1 MLIVCS
7 SCLTLLF
14 FFNLLYS
21 LCRKNTTKN
30 KKTQKYSNKLMVGIK
45 RTSEGNFSFFP
56 GTMQG
61 GEVAEDVFSMA
72 QQYDFHHHQNDNNNN
87 INNPSGEEG
96 AVVVEMEPWNNN
108 QKETNIIQE
117 MVQENDDGNNI
128 LPYHDNSN
136 FHIGASYHN
145 QQVEQENVHQQG
157 NYYQPTSEL
166 LNMFPLPTCTTST
179 DLLPNPSISLANYA
193 QKLNLFTSLG
203 LIGDIA
209 PTAAGYDPLLLPL
222 NLPPHPPML
231 NELFHTLPHEY
242 YNTLGGNSRS
252 GSLFCG
258 VDNDEDAIMGESY
271 QDNDGRPLT
280 NGVFEFTSVGVK
292 DGRKNTKPFA
302 TEKQRRVHLNDRYA
316 ALRNLIPNPSKNDR
330 ASIVGDAIRYIEEL
344 KRQVNELK
352 FLVDKKRCAKER
364 INMPKM
370 EDGLEIK
377 ERKTENIDDQP
388 YNGSSALREFMV

>member
-117 MVQENDDGNNI
+117 MVQENDDGNYN
-128 LPYHDNSN
+128 DNSN
-136 FHIGASYHN
+136 FSYWVQSYHN
-145 QQVEQENVHQQG
+145 QQVEQENVHQQRKLL
-157 NYYQPTSEL
+157 TSEL

-242 YNTLGGNSRS
+242 YNTWEAIQGNWITVLW
-252 GSLFCG
+252 G
-258 VDNDEDAIMGESY
+258 
-271 QDNDGRPLT
+271 
-280 NGVFEFTSVGVK
+280 
-292 DGRKNTKPFA
+292 
-302 TEKQRRVHLNDRYA
+302 
-316 ALRNLIPNPSKNDR
+316 
-330 ASIVGDAIRYIEEL
+330 
-344 KRQVNELK
+344 
-352 FLVDKKRCAKER
+352 
-364 INMPKM
+364 
-370 EDGLEIK
+370 
-377 ERKTENIDDQP
+377 
-388 YNGSSALREFMV
+388 